1 MKKIKLNILGS
12 DVTKDGSVTLS
23 NKRHEI
29 KLPLSYWRTSE
40 YSGFSMDKDGNGSYL
55 GMAQNFGGPIGGD
68 LVLFDTA
75 KTSFYGIVTG
85 MTQDY
90 DIRKCSVKFLCFQ
103 NQLLSRILEEIKFG
117 MIEEKLSVEDALK
130 NILPMIGFDKS
141 LDVCFEASKMKM
153 LNFIYR

>member
-75 KTSFYGIVTG
+75 KTSFY
-85 MTQDY
+85 
-90 DIRKCSVKFLCFQ
+90 
-103 NQLLSRILEEIKFG
+103 
-117 MIEEKLSVEDALK
+117 
-130 NILPMIGFDKS
+130 
-141 LDVCFEASKMKM
+141 
-153 LNFIYR
+153 